1 MGEKESIIE
10 GVGHIDEVK
19 EYRGKKILELAR
31 RLSDQPLPESF
42 TPELAVDIFYAFKF
56 PLPFVK
62 DRGDN
67 FRRTLL
73 IKLLAS
79 QNIWKVKPY
88 TVADSVTSVV
98 AAASLLEKLARLMSV
113 QTPQSSRSSGRQ
125 ERGRENVSEEQI
137 ASALEQVATEVKAAK
152 DMKRLLTG
160 LGAGVGSSLSFED
173 TLEEMVKLARDTDIS
188 KVLEK
193 LEGIK
198 LPSPKGKYERSNMG
212 WIEGIELGSDLER
225 VYPSQLALP
234 SYYFLS
240 LFADSQLVLYRK
252 VTSHSKGPIYV
263 LMDKSGSMVGNKI
276 DWARAVALALL
287 KRTSAEGRGFY
298 ARFFDSVAYPP
309 VSLAPNSKPSE
320 FVKVLSYLARVKAG
334 GGTDIAKAIV
344 AACDDIV
351 KERGKV
357 SDIILISD
365 GEDRVMPDLLSKA
378 LKKANARLH
387 TIMIQG
393 QNNYLRQVSVR
404 YMTARKLEASEL
416 LKVVDFD

>member
-1 MGEKESIIE
+1 MEEKESVIE
-10 GVGHIDEVK
+10 GIGPIDEVK
-19 EYRGKKILELAR
+19 EYRGRKILELAR

-42 TPELAVDIFYAFKF
+42 TPELAVDVFYIFKL
-56 PLPFVK
+56 PLPLVK
-62 DRGDN
+62 ERGDH
-67 FRRTLL
+67 FRRTLS

-113 QTPQSSRSSGRQ
+113 QTPQGSRSGARQ
-125 ERGRENVSEEQI
+125 ERGRESLSEEQI
-137 ASALEQVATEVKAAK
+137 ASAVEQVASEVKVAK
-152 DMKRLLTG
+152 DVKRLLTG
-160 LGAGVGSSLSFED
+160 LGAGVGTSLSFED
-173 TLEEMVKLARDTDIS
+173 TLEEMLKLSRETDIS
-188 KVLEK
+188 KVLER

-198 LPSPKGKYERSNMG
+198 LPAPKGKYERSNMG

-252 VTSHSKGPIYV
+252 VTSLSKGPIYV
-263 LMDKSGSMVGNKI
+263 LLDKSGSMVGNKI

-287 KRTSAEGRGFY
+287 KRTNAEGRGFY
-298 ARFFDSVAYPP
+298 TRFFDSVAHPP

-320 FVKVLSYLARVKAG
+320 VVKVLSYLARVKAG
-334 GGTDIAKAIV
+334 GGTDIAKAIT
-344 AACDDIV
+344 AACDDIT
-351 KERGKV
+351 KEKGRV
-357 SDIILISD
+357 SDIVLISD
-365 GEDRVMPDLLSKA
+365 GEDRVVPELLSKT
-378 LKKANARLH
+378 LKRANAKLH

-393 QNNYLRQVSVR
+393 QNNYLRQISTR
-404 YMTARKLEASEL
+404 YMTVKRLETSEL